1 MDDASADQDKQHP
14 FDLENASSQ
23 TKHTHKADHEENST
37 VVDVDNR
44 GSDRRNIYRNESNYS
59 LELLRLQ
66 SDGILEDLENNYDCQ
81 LQDCKEKRF
90 SLPQR

>member
-1 MDDASADQDKQHP
+1 MDDATADQDKQHP
-14 FDLENASSQ
+14 YDLENALGQ
-23 TKHTHKADHEENST
+23 TKHTHKADHEENSI

-44 GSDRRNIYRNESNYS
+44 GSDRRNIYRSKSNYS

-81 LQDCKEKRF
+81 LHDRKEKRF